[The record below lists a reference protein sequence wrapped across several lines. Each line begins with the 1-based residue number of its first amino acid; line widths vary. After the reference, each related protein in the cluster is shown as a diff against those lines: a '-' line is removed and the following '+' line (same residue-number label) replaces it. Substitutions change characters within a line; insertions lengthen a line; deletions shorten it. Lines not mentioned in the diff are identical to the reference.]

1 MAPDMV
7 TIRLSQ
13 DIITRNVNF
22 VWKIKSFLIVNLE
35 LKKVQDHTPLTD
47 TLQTTYTTSF
57 AVTLPMEPIT

>member
-1 MAPDMV
+1 MAPDLV

-35 LKKVQDHTPLTD
+35 LKKSKSIYL
-47 TLQTTYTTSF
+47 
-57 AVTLPMEPIT
+57 